1 MLAKHAYH
9 VPTLSA
15 YHQVVSTGTD
25 AGIPAESVT
34 KALAAHEM
42 NLESFRKSLGAGVPI
57 AAGTDAG
64 TPHNPHGG
72 LSLELELMV
81 QAGATPQQAI
91 RAATIDAASAL
102 ELQDEIGQVG
112 IGKLADLVLVEG
124 DPLEDITCLA
134 RPVMVIKRGR
144 VAFSRDAETP
154 DSSSSHVRV
163 GVS

>member
-1 MLAKHAYH
+1 M
-9 VPTLSA
+9 
-15 YHQVVSTGTD
+15 
-25 AGIPAESVT
+25 
-34 KALAAHEM
+34 
-42 NLESFRKSLGAGVPI
+42 
-57 AAGTDAG
+57 
-64 TPHNPHGG
+64 
-72 LSLELELMV
+72 ELELMV